1 MPEIDISD
9 MTAQEQ
15 AEKILEIAK
24 ESGVQSNFFFRTT
37 FERYITQLNALKKL
51 KKTIDKEGT
60 LVTKEYVKGRGNL
73 YVNPAL
79 SEYNRTSDSANKTVS
94 TLMKIIKQ
102 FNVNEDDEE
111 EDPLMKIIRGEDV
124 V

>member
-37 FERYITQLNALKKL
+37 FERYITQLKALKKL